1 MMHPNRAVAF
11 GVCSALLWL
20 ACEVP
25 VEESTAG
32 DAGEIVAVVDDRS
45 FTIIELDD
53 WIRDDLYRQEIAGK
67 GPPQMHLLRK
77 EGLQR
82 MIEEWVVEAE
92 ASRGNLDPSQVL
104 ERERDALGP
113 VTDEEV
119 ERFHAE
125 RKDRLK
131 DATLEELAPR
141 IREYLQRQRT
151 STAVA
156 RLRERA
162 KVTVLLEPPRV
173 AVESNGPSLGPA
185 EAAVTIVEFSDFQ
198 CPFCQRAIPVLKELR
213 ERYPNDVRVVYRH
226 FPLDSIHPRARPAA
240 EASLCAHDQG
250 KFWPYHEKLF
260 ENSAALA
267 DDDFRR
273 YATELEIDAD
283 RFERCLAERPHR
295 ETVETDLA
303 AGSTAGVNGT
313 PAFFVNG
320 IFLEGAQA
328 ANAFVELIDA
338 ELTQ

>member
-1 MMHPNRAVAF
+1 MMHPNRALAF
-11 GVCSALLWL
+11 AVCSALLLL
-20 ACEVP
+20 ACEGR

-45 FTIIELDD
+45 FTITELDD

-67 GPPQMHLLRK
+67 SPSQMHLLRK

-82 MIEEWVVEAE
+82 MIEERVVEAE
-92 ASRGNLDPSQVL
+92 ASRSNLDPSQVL

-119 ERFHAE
+119 ERFYAE
-125 RKDRLK
+125 RANRLK

-141 IREYLQRQRT
+141 IREYLQHQRA
-151 STAVA
+151 SAAVA

-162 KVTVLLEPPRV
+162 NVTVLLEPPRV

-250 KFWPYHEKLF
+250 KFWPYHDKLF

-267 DDDFRR
+267 DDDLRR

-303 AGSTAGVNGT
+303 AASTAGVNGT

-320 IFLEGAQA
+320 IFLEGAQPA
-328 ANAFVELIDA
+328 SAFVELIDA
-338 ELTQ
+338 ELAQ

>member
-1 MMHPNRAVAF
+1 M
-11 GVCSALLWL
+11 
-20 ACEVP
+20 
-25 VEESTAG
+25 
-32 DAGEIVAVVDDRS
+32 
-45 FTIIELDD
+45 
-53 WIRDDLYRQEIAGK
+53 
-67 GPPQMHLLRK
+67 
-77 EGLQR
+77 
-82 MIEEWVVEAE
+82 
-92 ASRGNLDPSQVL
+92 
-104 ERERDALGP
+104 
-113 VTDEEV
+113 
-119 ERFHAE
+119 
-125 RKDRLK
+125 
-131 DATLEELAPR
+131 
-141 IREYLQRQRT
+141 
-151 STAVA
+151 
-156 RLRERA
+156 
-162 KVTVLLEPPRV
+162 TVLLEPPRV

-250 KFWPYHEKLF
+250 KFWPYHDKLF

-303 AGSTAGVNGT
+303 AASTAGVNGT

-320 IFLEGAQA
+320 IFLEGAQPA
-328 ANAFVELIDA
+328 SALVELVDA
-338 ELTQ
+338 ELAQ